1 MVFLFL
7 SGMNKFIYLFALL
20 FLLSCAKNNPDTE
33 LEISYKGKLV
43 VKGICMNY
51 VIQVLD
57 SDFDSSLIELNWTNE
72 FSDISYTNVF
82 ALGSVCD
89 FPEDIDEGD
98 EFNFIID
105 NSKDNNC
112 AVCLAYS
119 PTPNKYLSITVLD

>member
-1 MVFLFL
+1 
-7 SGMNKFIYLFALL
+7 MNKFIYLFALL
-20 FLLSCAKNNPDTE
+20 FILSCSKKNSDSE
-33 LEISYKGKLV
+33 LESSYKGKLV